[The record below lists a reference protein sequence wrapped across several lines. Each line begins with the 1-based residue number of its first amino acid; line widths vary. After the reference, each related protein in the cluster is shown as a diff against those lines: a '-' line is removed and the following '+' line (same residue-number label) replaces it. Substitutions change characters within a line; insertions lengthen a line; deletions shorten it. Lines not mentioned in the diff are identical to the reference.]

1 MEGTLPR
8 CRTEPHFPWIS
19 REFMSSEM
27 ACKPNAEPGW
37 LERLFACVREKCLGE
52 ADILIENA
60 RGIISGEYV
69 IGNIGNNGNGN
80 LRRRFGYTLLA
91 EKKWNP

>member
-1 MEGTLPR
+1 MIIPHCTTIKNGGYTASLPYRAPFPLDFEG
-8 CRTEPHFPWIS
+8 IY
-19 REFMSSEM
+19 
-27 ACKPNAEPGW
+27 
-37 LERLFACVREKCLGE
+37 V
-52 ADILIENA
+52 IENA

-91 EKKWNP
+91 EKKWNVFVKPNEQ